1 MNADEKLNADKRLTT
16 DEKLN
21 ADERLEADGQRSS
34 VFRGLHSE
42 VTEKILGV
50 FFEVYNELGGGFL
63 ESVYH
68 EALRIAL
75 GQAGLRVVSQVPVP
89 VHFRGEIVGNFRA
102 DLIVNDCVLL
112 ELKAIS
118 AFDREHEG
126 QILHYLRATSL
137 EVGLL
142 LDFGARARFKRFILE
157 NDKKRIRVLPCE
169 SAVGALRN
177 YEWE

>member
-1 MNADEKLNADKRLTT
+1 MSADEGPNTGEKRNAV
-16 DEKLN
+16 
-21 ADERLEADGQRSS
+21 ERVLKEA
-34 VFRGLHSE
+34 FRGLHSE
-42 VTEKILGV
+42 ITEKILGV

-63 ESVYH
+63 ETVYQ

-75 GQAGLRVVSQVPVP
+75 NQAGLRVLSEVSVP
-89 VHFRGEIVGNFRA
+89 VHFRREVVGNFRA

-112 ELKAIS
+112 ELKAVS

-137 EVGLL
+137 EFGLL
-142 LDFGARARFKRFILE
+142 LNFGPRPQFRRFILE
-157 NDKKRIRVLPCE
+157 NDKKKIRVLPRE

-177 YEWE
+177 YEWA

>member
-1 MNADEKLNADKRLTT
+1 MST
-16 DEKLN
+16 
-21 ADERLEADGQRSS
+21 DERLRTDEGFKGQT
-34 VFRGLHSE
+34 FRGLHGE
-42 VTEKILGV
+42 ITEKVIGV

-68 EALRIAL
+68 EALRMAL
-75 GQAGLRVVSQVPVP
+75 VQEGLHVVAEVAVP
-89 VHFRGEIVGNFRA
+89 VHFRGSVVGNFRA
-102 DLIVNDCVLL
+102 DLIVNDRVLL

-142 LDFGARARFKRFILE
+142 LNFGPRPQFKRFILE
-157 NDKKRIRVLPCE
+157 NDKKKIRVVPRE
-169 SAVGALRN
+169 PAVGALRDF
-177 YEWE
+177 E